1 MIGEPEIEIREGKR
15 LSHRTIAMP
24 KGLVELQVQT
34 LSLPYAFWK
43 RVLDLLVAS
52 VLCILLLPLFL
63 LIALLVKITSRGP
76 IIYMCKRA
84 GIGGQTFRFV
94 KFRTMYVDA
103 DKRLENLLEQNEKDG
118 PIFKMKED
126 PRITPIGRFLRRTS
140 LDELPQLL
148 NVIRGTM
155 SLVGPRPPLPRE
167 VEQYD
172 SFAAYRLSVKPGMT
186 CYWQIM
192 GRSNLSFEEWMQLD
206 HKYIDEMSFWTDLK
220 ILCKTPAAIFRAEG
234 AY

>member
-1 MIGEPEIEIREGKR
+1 MM
-15 LSHRTIAMP
+15 AMP
-24 KGLVELQVQT
+24 LGIELNVQQ
-34 LSLPYAFWK
+34 LSVPYAFWK
-43 RVLDLLVAS
+43 RVLDVLVAS
-52 VLCILLLPLFL
+52 LLCLILLPLFL
-63 LIALLVKITSRGP
+63 VIALLVKATSHGP
-76 IIYMCKRA
+76 IIYMCRRVGK
-84 GIGGQTFRFV
+84 GGRTFRFV

-103 DKRLENLLEQNEKDG
+103 DKRLEQLLGSNEKDG
-118 PIFKMKED
+118 PIFKMKND

-148 NVIRGTM
+148 NVIRGSM

-172 SFAAYRLSVKPGMT
+172 NFAAHRLAVKPGMT

-192 GRSNLSFEEWMQLD
+192 GRSNLTFDEWMQLD
-206 HKYIDEMSFWTDLK
+206 HKYIEDMSFWTDLK
-220 ILCKTPAAIFRAEG
+220 ILMKTPAAIFRAEG